1 MDWNTQEN
9 LEKLEREASVLLSG
23 LKKQQVEKKKLLAR
37 LGLEKLN
44 REEGDEVVRHL
55 IRSGILLKQKDALY
69 STFGLGYSAAVLVKL
84 GGSFGFATPCY
95 GEKEEDIFIPG
106 RGLMGAMP
114 GDRLVVRPIVRRGA
128 SPEGEAVAIASYGNQ
143 PLIGTYTEE
152 GAFVLDSAPKIAF
165 AVAKK
170 DRNGAHAGDKV
181 LAELIARGQRH
192 WEHRIRIVKT
202 FGSADSAKC
211 CCEAALAAGNII
223 PRFPAQVL
231 QEARDQQE
239 KGVRERDIATRID
252 LRGQP
257 VFTIDSAD
265 SLDLDDAVMISKKET
280 GWELSVH
287 IADVSHYVRRDTA
300 LDKEAFERGTSVY
313 YANKVVPMLPKE
325 LSNGICSLNPQEDRL
340 AFSVFIQLDEKGE
353 MTDYRFA
360 KTVIRSVVKGV
371 YKEINAILDGTAEQS
386 ILNKYGT
393 LLEQI
398 QQMKE
403 LSDLL
408 NQKRLR
414 KGTIELQSSEAKII
428 LDEFDRAV
436 DIQPRVQ
443 GVSEQMIEEFMLLAN
458 EAAASLAESRHLP
471 FVYRVHEQPSPEKL
485 ETLSS
490 LFKLLGLPAQDIK
503 PGVKPAQLSK
513 IFNEAKETP
522 YFRVVNTQTLRSMA
536 KARYD
541 SENLGHYG
549 LCSSAYAH
557 FTSPIRRY
565 PDLAIHRILGDF
577 VRQKP
582 YDKIVKRYAGSVDSI
597 AKHSTSREIAAMT
610 CERDCDDIY
619 KAEYMSG
626 KVGGVFEGVISS
638 VVPHGMYVELDNS
651 VEGLI
656 RIDSFSDG
664 GFEMTEGYMYR
675 NVNTGVCYKIG
686 DRVKVKLVAA
696 VIASGRIDFILDEG
710 Q

>member
-1 MDWNTQEN
+1 M
-9 LEKLEREASVLLSG
+9 
-23 LKKQQVEKKKLLAR
+23 
-37 LGLEKLN
+37 
-44 REEGDEVVRHL
+44 
-55 IRSGILLKQKDALY
+55 
-69 STFGLGYSAAVLVKL
+69 
-84 GGSFGFATPCY
+84 
-95 GEKEEDIFIPG
+95 
-106 RGLMGAMP
+106 
-114 GDRLVVRPIVRRGA
+114 
-128 SPEGEAVAIASYGNQ
+128 
-143 PLIGTYTEE
+143 
-152 GAFVLDSAPKIAF
+152 
-165 AVAKK
+165 
-170 DRNGAHAGDKV
+170 
-181 LAELIARGQRH
+181 LAELIGRGQRH

-239 KGVRERDIATRID
+239 KGVREKDIATRID

-257 VFTIDSAD
+257 IFTIDSAD
-265 SLDLDDAVMISKKET
+265 SLDLDDAVMVSKKKA

-313 YANKVVPMLPKE
+313 YANKVAPMLPKE

-386 ILNKYGT
+386 ILNKYDT

-403 LSDLL
+403 LADLL

-458 EAAASLAESRHLP
+458 EAAASLAETRHLP
-471 FVYRVHEQPSPEKL
+471 FVYRIHEQPSPEKL
-485 ETLSS
+485 QTLSS
-490 LFKLLGLPAQDIK
+490 LFKLLGLPTQDIK

-513 IFNEAKETP
+513 IFNEAKDKP
-522 YFRVVNTQTLRSMA
+522 YFRVVNIQTLRSMPKPA
-536 KARYD
+536 
-541 SENLGHYG
+541 
-549 LCSSAYAH
+549 
-557 FTSPIRRY
+557 TI
-565 PDLAIHRILGDF
+565 
-577 VRQKP
+577 QKTW
-582 YDKIVKRYAGSVDSI
+582 DIMAC
-597 AKHSTSREIAAMT
+597 AAVLT
-610 CERDCDDIY
+610 L
-619 KAEYMSG
+619 
-626 KVGGVFEGVISS
+626 ISLPPS
-638 VVPHGMYVELDNS
+638 VVI
-651 VEGLI
+651 LI
-656 RIDSFSDG
+656 WLSIVF
-664 GFEMTEGYMYR
+664 
-675 NVNTGVCYKIG
+675 
-686 DRVKVKLVAA
+686 
-696 VIASGRIDFILDEG
+696 
-710 Q
+710 